1 MPNVTIKLGARV
13 RLIRKPFS
21 KPDVRPTKEAINTG
35 DKSNTGDKRSLDTLF
50 KKLAVN
56 TAESAN

>member
-1 MPNVTIKLGARV
+1 MPKVTIKLGARV
-13 RLIRKPFS
+13 ILIRNPFRR
-21 KPDVRPTKEAINTG
+21 PDVRPTKQAINTG
-35 DKSNTGDKRSLDTLF
+35 DNRSLDTLF